1 MNDHIELP
9 LVTGIRRRLR
19 ELEADLVALASD
31 APARTSLPVDNA
43 PAPDYSRGVSPLPAE
58 TDSESDEEAEQD
70 PMTSLT
76 QNQVREVVEAFDQ
89 LVLWKET
96 PNSTMNAEMQ
106 SFIEREAMRRLVES
120 MRPLIQVVKACER

>member
-1 MNDHIELP
+1 MNDHLELP

-43 PAPDYSRGVSPLPAE
+43 PAPDYSRGISSVPAE
-58 TDSESDEEAEQD
+58 MDSESDEEAEQD

-76 QNQVREVVEAFDQ
+76 QNQVREVVEAFEQ
-89 LVLWKET
+89 LLLWKET
-96 PNSTMNAEMQ
+96 PNSSMNTDMQ
-106 SFIEREAMRRLVES
+106 NFIDREAMRRLVES
-120 MRPLIQVVKACER
+120 MRPLAQVVKACER

>member
-1 MNDHIELP
+1 
-9 LVTGIRRRLR
+9 
-19 ELEADLVALASD
+19 
-31 APARTSLPVDNA
+31 
-43 PAPDYSRGVSPLPAE
+43 
-58 TDSESDEEAEQD
+58 
-70 PMTSLT
+70 MTSLT

-120 MRPLIQVVKACER
+120 MRPLIQVGKACET